1 MTHPHQVP
9 AEAVGQQR
17 EGPNATST
25 TAPTTPR
32 PRWLMP
38 GLVVGVVAVALVVF
52 GVLSASTVLY
62 AGLIGGMVL
71 MHLGGHG
78 GHGGHAGHGRGSAPG
93 VDDLRDP
100 SSGAQVQKPDS
111 SDQLDERAKKHG
123 SRSEQHDDDQHNNRG
138 CH

>member
-1 MTHPHQVP
+1 MTHQHQVP
-9 AEAVGQQR
+9 ADAARQQGER
-17 EGPNATST
+17 PDATST
-25 TAPTTPR
+25 TVLTGAR

-38 GLVVGVVAVALVVF
+38 GLVVGVVAVALVVS

-78 GHGGHAGHGRGSAPG
+78 GHGGHGRGSAPS

-100 SSGAQVQKPDS
+100 SSGAQ
-111 SDQLDERAKKHG
+111 
-123 SRSEQHDDDQHNNRG
+123 HNNHG